1 MSGKPQLDE
10 RAIERLTDYRRNID
24 RIDLQLLALLNERT
38 RVVEK
43 IGQVKQ
49 EYAMPV
55 YEPKREDEVFRNVLE
70 HNSGPLPQDAVKRIF
85 ERIIDEMRTLQKVR
99 IQK

>member
-1 MSGKPQLDE
+1 MSDRNSPPE
-10 RAIERLTDYRRNID
+10 AAIDRLSDYRRNID

-43 IGQVKQ
+43 IGAVKQ
-49 EYAMPV
+49 EFGMAV
-55 YEPKREDEVFRNVLE
+55 YEPKREDEVFRNVLD
-70 HNSGPLPQDAVKRIF
+70 HNSGPLPPEAVKRIF

-99 IQK
+99 MQK